1 VIDMEPANLLVM
13 ALDLIGTFVFAIS
26 GAMLGT
32 DREWTYSGSL
42 FSLS

>member
-1 VIDMEPANLLVM
+1 MIDMETANLLVR

-26 GAMLGT
+26 GAMLGI
-32 DREWTYSGSL
+32 DREWTCLESL